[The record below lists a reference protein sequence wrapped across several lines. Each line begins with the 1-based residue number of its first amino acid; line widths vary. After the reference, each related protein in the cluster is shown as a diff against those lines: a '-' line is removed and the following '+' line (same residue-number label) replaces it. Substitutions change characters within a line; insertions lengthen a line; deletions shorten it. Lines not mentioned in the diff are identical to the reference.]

1 MLQFQEAVK
10 PALLLSRKNK
20 WPFHLNNNKEIQHN
34 LQKATF
40 STSVGLAMEE
50 EMTPERTPHITLV
63 SSVSSARREEWEADC
78 DCEQAAFDTMQQTVN
93 CIFTITAFER
103 NRRNNELL
111 VQQIDGTCLNRS
123 TGTSAPPLKEECACV
138 NGGGSQSARMC
149 VYKCVCRGER
159 ETERDRETGTHPLVS
174 QPAVV

>member
-1 MLQFQEAVK
+1 M
-10 PALLLSRKNK
+10 
-20 WPFHLNNNKEIQHN
+20 
-34 LQKATF
+34 
-40 STSVGLAMEE
+40 
-50 EMTPERTPHITLV
+50 
-63 SSVSSARREEWEADC
+63 
-78 DCEQAAFDTMQQTVN
+78 TVN
-93 CIFTITAFER
+93 KQHLIPCSRQSIAFLPLQRLKETDG
-103 NRRNNELL
+103 NNELL